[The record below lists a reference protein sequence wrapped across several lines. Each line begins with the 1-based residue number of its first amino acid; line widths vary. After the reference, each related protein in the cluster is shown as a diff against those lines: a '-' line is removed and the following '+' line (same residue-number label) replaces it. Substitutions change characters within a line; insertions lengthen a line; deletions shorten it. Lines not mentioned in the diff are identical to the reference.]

1 VSELVCACK
10 EEFRSVCKGLPADNE
25 HEGKQYCALHAPT
38 KDKNLVEVGEA
49 IKKKFRDKDFDFRG
63 VYFPRDYFRSAGIE
77 EQFAGISHAN
87 WAGLPQATLDRLR
100 NRSVFE
106 EEADFSNA
114 TFEGERADFSDA
126 HFKRGAIFSEA
137 TFEEGADF
145 SGVIFE
151 EGADFSNAT
160 FEGCASFAKA
170 AFGEKV
176 WKGKGIFFEAEEWT
190 SFSGAT
196 FKKRADFSN
205 ATFEDLADFLAA
217 IFKEGAMFWFL
228 KPSPQAILT
237 FRAAIVEKPGR
248 VSFHTTH
255 LRPSWFIDVD
265 AQKFDFSDVEW
276 FRLPDGNELK
286 LEKEIEDLGGVTSRL
301 RKLQKACRKLMD
313 NAEENRD
320 YATANELHYWSM
332 ELLRKEGWRELGLIG
347 TLYWALSGYGERPRR
362 AFLVLAGMW
371 ALFAFFYAMVA
382 GAIEHVGQAALYSLA
397 AIVRLTDIP
406 AMAEVT
412 TLLQPSEAGLFQVL
426 VAVEGILGPLQIAL
440 LVLAIRRRVMR

>member
-1 VSELVCACK
+1 L
-10 EEFRSVCKGLPADNE
+10 
-25 HEGKQYCALHAPT
+25 
-38 KDKNLVEVGEA
+38 EA

-77 EQFAGISHAN
+77 GQFFAGISHAN
-87 WAGLPQATLDRLR
+87 WAGLPQATLDRFGE
-100 NRSVFE
+100 RSVFE

-114 TFEGERADFSDA
+114 TFVGERADFSNA

-137 TFEEGADF
+137 TFEE
-145 SGVIFE
+145 
-151 EGADFSNAT
+151 
-160 FEGCASFAKA
+160 A
-170 AFGEKV
+170 AN
-176 WKGKGIFFEAEEWT
+176 FFEAI
-190 SFSGAT
+190 
-196 FKKRADFSN
+196 FKKRANFPGAIFKKSADFSE
-205 ATFEDLADFLAA
+205 ATFEDLALFSYATFEWRAEFLAA

-228 KPSPQAILT
+228 QPSPQAFLA
-237 FRAAIVEKPGR
+237 FRAAIAEKPGR

-265 AQKFDFSDVEW
+265 TQKFDFSDVEW
-276 FRLPDGNELK
+276 FRLPDGKELK
-286 LEKEIEDLGGVTSRL
+286 LEKEIEDLEGVYGESSYGELPTPTSRL

-313 NAEENRD
+313 NAEESRD

-406 AMAEVT
+406 AMVEVT
-412 TLLQPSEAGLFQVL
+412 TLLQPSEPGLFQVL